1 MPFPVFRLRFDQ
13 VKTDP
18 VASKFSVLGFFQLVF
33 FVFLSNAVNAQLG
46 FPFCEKFSNNQT
58 QGATVFGG
66 NARLVD
72 GVLRLTDAVVD
83 QNGFMYVD
91 IPFPSTYGIK
101 ATFEYFSYGGNG
113 ADGVTAFLFDANTPI
128 FNPGGFGG
136 SLGYAPRNNERG
148 LSRAYL
154 GIGFD
159 EYGNFGN
166 TAEGRNGGFF
176 GVGTS
181 LVPNSIVVRGP
192 GDGFVGYPF
201 VVGRRTMETG
211 NDGMRP
217 DNQFPISSG
226 GPGTF
231 RVTDRNQPG
240 YRKVFLELEPNKD
253 GGGYFL
259 TVQMEVTTILNQPMM
274 ITIFDRPYFF
284 VAPENL
290 KIGFAAS
297 TGGLHNIHEIANITV
312 EVFNEDDLLNPIARD
327 IDDKASC
334 AGQDNTYEITDQ
346 EVTLPNLNSQIRC
359 LQFYGSLDDILAEE
373 GDICSQARCRPENR
387 VLVLPQ
393 GTFRAADSGGEF
405 VFFPNPGFVDETV
418 KVYYTVTDNYG
429 KTSSG
434 NYIKLLIKESPEP
447 VTIRAVGLDVDA
459 AELRRCAGEEVILR
473 AEGDEEYFRFEWY
486 RDNVLIPNSNRGE
499 INVSLPGEYKV
510 IAFNSKSCPTESTV
524 FRLINPAFPDLVLIN
539 PAVGCEP
546 NVGIDIR
553 TFILNR
559 EPERF
564 DYQLELP
571 NGSLLVNDEMASV
584 SQSGDYRVSVKHKDL
599 SCWSEPVPLQVVIV
613 SQQLVASFDYEVD
626 ATGIKGDEDG
636 GIFIDDPVRF
646 NDLSTGGSVA
656 WVWDFGDGNSSTVQ
670 SPVHVF
676 GKKGLFKVKLTV
688 TNDWGC
694 TSTSE
699 LVLPLT
705 KSFRVMYPTGFT
717 PTLSENR
724 YFRPKTKGIV
734 KMEMQVFNL
743 WGNLIFQT
751 NDLQTLG
758 WDGLLNGE
766 LLPGGTYVY
775 RTRLES
781 IDGDIIQESGSFIL
795 IR

>member
-1 MPFPVFRLRFDQ
+1 MKTSPLVSVFPV
-13 VKTDP
+13 
-18 VASKFSVLGFFQLVF
+18 LVF
-33 FVFLSNAVNAQLG
+33 VLLAVTLLIPNSSQAQLG
-46 FPFCEKFSNNQT
+46 FPFCEKFTNNQT

-72 GVLRLTDAVVD
+72 GVLRLTDAIVD

-113 ADGVTAFLFDANTPI
+113 ADGVTAFLFDANTPV

-159 EYGNFGN
+159 EFGNFGN
-166 TAEGRNGGFF
+166 SAEGRNGGFF
-176 GVGTS
+176 GVGTN

-201 VVGRRTMETG
+201 VVGRRTMATG

-240 YRKVFLELEPNKD
+240 YRKVFLELEPNRD

-259 TVQMEVTTILNQPMM
+259 TVRMEVTTVPNQPMLL
-274 ITIFDRPYFF
+274 TIFDRPYFF
-284 VAPENL
+284 PAPENL

-297 TGGLHNIHEIANITV
+297 TGGLHNVHEISNITV
-312 EVFNEDDLLNPIARD
+312 EVFNEDELLDPIGTD

-334 AGQDNTYEITDQ
+334 AGQENTYEITEQ
-346 EVTLPNLNSQIRC
+346 EVSLPNLNSQIRC
-359 LQFYGSLDDILAEE
+359 LQFYGSMDDIFAEE

-387 VLVLPQ
+387 VLELPQ

-405 VFFPNPGFVDETV
+405 TFFPNPGFVDETV
-418 KVYYTVTDNYG
+418 QVYYTVTDNYG
-429 KTSSG
+429 RTSAG

-447 VTIRAVGLDVDA
+447 VSIQADGLDMG
-459 AELRRCAGEEVILR
+459 ETEIRRCAGEGITLR
-473 AEGDEEYFRFEWY
+473 AIGEEEYVRFEWY
-486 RDNVLIPNSNRGE
+486 LNDALIADSGNQE
-499 INVSLPGEYKV
+499 LFATLPGEYKV
-510 IAFNSKSCPTESTV
+510 VAYNSKSCPTESSIFTLV
-524 FRLINPAFPDLVLIN
+524 NPTFPDLLTIN

-546 NVGIDIR
+546 NVAIDIR
-553 TFILNR
+553 DFILNH
-559 EPERF
+559 EPDEF
-564 DYQLELP
+564 DYQLETP
-571 NGSLLVNDEMASV
+571 TGDFLVNEEMASV
-584 SQSGDYRVSVKHKDL
+584 AISGDYLLRIKHKDL
-599 SCWSEPVPLQVVIV
+599 SCWSEPTPLQVVIV
-613 SQQLVASFDYEVD
+613 TQALVASFDYEVD
-626 ATGIKGDEDG
+626 GTGIKGDEDG
-636 GIFIDDPVRF
+636 GIFIDDPIRF
-646 NDLSTGGSVA
+646 NDLSTGGAVT
-656 WVWDFGDGNSSTVQ
+656 WLWDFGDGNTSSEQ
-670 SPVHVF
+670 SPVHVY
-676 GKKGLFKVKLTV
+676 GKKGMFEVKLTV
-688 TNDWGC
+688 TNEWGC
-694 TSTSE
+694 TATIAK
-699 LVLPLT
+699 VVPLT
-705 KSFRVMYPTGFT
+705 QSFRVMYPTGFT
-717 PTLSENR
+717 PTLEENR

-734 KMEMQVFNL
+734 KMQLQVFNL
-743 WGNLIFQT
+743 WGNLIFET
-751 NDLQTLG
+751 NDLQTPG
-758 WDGLLNGE
+758 WDGRLNGE

-775 RTRLES
+775 RSRMES
-781 IDGDIIQESGSFIL
+781 IDGDVIDDTGNFIL

>member
-1 MPFPVFRLRFDQ
+1 MKASPLVSVFPI
-13 VKTDP
+13 
-18 VASKFSVLGFFQLVF
+18 LVF
-33 FVFLSNAVNAQLG
+33 VLFTVSLLIPTSSQAQLG
-46 FPFCEKFSNNQT
+46 FPFCEKFTNNQT

-72 GVLRLTDAVVD
+72 GVLRLTDAIVD

-113 ADGVTAFLFDANTPI
+113 ADGVTAFLFDANTPV

-159 EYGNFGN
+159 EFGNFGN
-166 TAEGRNGGFF
+166 SAEGRNGGFF
-176 GVGTS
+176 GVGTN

-201 VVGRRTMETG
+201 IVGRRTMESG
-211 NDGMRP
+211 SDGMRP

-259 TVQMEVTTILNQPMM
+259 TVRMEVTTIPNKPMM
-274 ITIFDRPYFF
+274 LTIFDRPYFF
-284 VAPENL
+284 PAPENL

-297 TGGLHNIHEIANITV
+297 TGGLHNVHEIANITV
-312 EVFNEDDLLNPIARD
+312 EVFNEDELLDPIGTD

-334 AGQDNTYEITDQ
+334 AGQENTYEITEQ
-346 EVTLPNLNSQIRC
+346 EVSLPNLNSQIRC
-359 LQFYGSLDDILAEE
+359 LQFYGSMDDILAEE

-387 VLVLPQ
+387 VLELPQ

-405 VFFPNPGFVDETV
+405 TFFPNPGFVDETV
-418 KVYYTVTDNYG
+418 QVYYTVTDNYG
-429 KTSSG
+429 RTSAG

-447 VTIRAVGLDVDA
+447 VSIQADGLDMD
-459 AELRRCAGEEVILR
+459 ETEIRRCTGEGITLRATGEE
-473 AEGDEEYFRFEWY
+473 EYVRFEWY
-486 RDNVLIPNSNRGE
+486 LNDALITDSDNQELFAT
-499 INVSLPGEYKV
+499 LPGEYKV
-510 IAFNSKSCPTESTV
+510 VAYNSKSCPTESSIFTLV
-524 FRLINPAFPDLVLIN
+524 NPPFPDLLMIN

-546 NVGIDIR
+546 NVAIDIR
-553 TFILNR
+553 DFILNH
-559 EPERF
+559 EPDEF
-564 DYQLELP
+564 DYQLETP
-571 NGSLLVNDEMASV
+571 NGDFLVNEEMASV
-584 SQSGDYRVSVKHKDL
+584 AISGDYSLRIKHKGL
-599 SCWSEPVPLQVVIV
+599 YCWSEPIPLQVVIV
-613 SQQLVASFDYEVD
+613 TQVLVASFDYEVD
-626 ATGIKGDEDG
+626 GTGIRGDEDG
-636 GIFIDDPVRF
+636 GIFIDDPIRF
-646 NDLSTGGSVA
+646 NDLSTGGAVA
-656 WVWDFGDGNSSTVQ
+656 WLWDFGDGNTSSEQ
-670 SPVHVF
+670 SPVHVY
-676 GKKGLFKVKLTV
+676 GKKGMFEVKLTV
-688 TNDWGC
+688 TNEWGC
-694 TSTSE
+694 TATSE
-699 LVLPLT
+699 TIIPLT
-705 KSFRVMYPTGFT
+705 QSFRIMYPTGFT
-717 PTLSENR
+717 PTLQENR

-734 KMEMQVFNL
+734 KMQLQVFNL
-743 WGNLIFQT
+743 WGNLIFET
-751 NDLQTLG
+751 RDLQTPG
-758 WDGLLNGE
+758 WDGRMNGE

-775 RTRLES
+775 RTKMES
-781 IDGDIIQESGSFIL
+781 IDGDIIEESGNFIL

>member
-1 MPFPVFRLRFDQ
+1 MKANPIISVSPILVFLFFA
-13 VKTDP
+13 V
-18 VASKFSVLGFFQLVF
+18 SVLVPNLAQ
-33 FVFLSNAVNAQLG
+33 AQLG

-113 ADGVTAFLFDANTPI
+113 ADGVTAFLFDANTPV

-176 GVGTS
+176 GIGTS

-240 YRKVFLELEPNKD
+240 YRKVFLELEPNDD

-259 TVQMEVTTILNQPMM
+259 TVRMEVTTIPNQPMM
-274 ITIFDRPYFF
+274 LTIFDRPYFF
-284 VAPENL
+284 QAPENL

-312 EVFNEDDLLNPIARD
+312 EVFNEDDLLDPVASD

-334 AGQDNTYEITDQ
+334 AGQENTYEITEQ

-359 LQFYGSLDDILAEE
+359 LQFYGSMDDILAEE

-387 VLVLPQ
+387 VLELPQ

-405 VFFPNPGFVDETV
+405 TFFPNPGFVDDTV
-418 KVYYTVTDNYG
+418 QVYYTVTDNYG
-429 KTSSG
+429 KTSAG

-447 VTIRAVGLDVDA
+447 VSIHADGLDVDQT
-459 AELRRCAGEEVILR
+459 EIRRCAGEGITLR
-473 AEGDEEYFRFEWY
+473 AIGEEEYVRFEWY
-486 RDNVLIPNSNRGE
+486 LNSTLVADSDNQELLAV
-499 INVSLPGEYKV
+499 LPGEYKV
-510 IAFNSKSCPTESTV
+510 IAFNSKSCPTESPIFYFT
-524 FRLINPAFPDLVLIN
+524 NPPFPDLLIID

-553 TFILNR
+553 KFILNHD
-559 EPERF
+559 PEDY
-564 DYQLELP
+564 DYQLETP
-571 NGSLLVNDEMASV
+571 NGDILLNEEMLSV
-584 SQSGDYRVSVKHKDL
+584 SQSGEYQLRVKHKDL

-613 SQQLVASFDYEVD
+613 SQELVADFDYEVD
-626 ATGIKGDEDG
+626 GTGIKSDEDG
-636 GIFIDDPVRF
+636 GIFIDDPIRF
-646 NDLSTGGSVA
+646 NDLSSGGAVTWA
-656 WVWDFGDGNSSTVQ
+656 WDFGDGNTSTEE

-676 GKKGLFKVKLTV
+676 GKKGMFEVKLTV
-688 TNDWGC
+688 TNEWGC
-694 TSTSE
+694 TATIAK
-699 LVLPLT
+699 VVPLT
-705 KSFRVMYPTGFT
+705 QSFRIMYPTGFT
-717 PTLSENR
+717 PSLEENR

-734 KMEMQVFNL
+734 KMQLQVFNL
-743 WGNLIFQT
+743 WGNLIFET
-751 NDLQTLG
+751 NDLQTPG
-758 WDGLLNGE
+758 WDGRLNGE

-775 RTRLES
+775 RSRMES
-781 IDGDIIQESGSFIL
+781 IDGDVIDDTGNFIL